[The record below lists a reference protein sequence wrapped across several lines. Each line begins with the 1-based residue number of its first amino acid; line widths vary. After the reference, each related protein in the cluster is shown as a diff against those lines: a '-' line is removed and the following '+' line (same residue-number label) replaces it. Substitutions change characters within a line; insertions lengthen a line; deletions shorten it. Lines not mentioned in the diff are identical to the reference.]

1 MAKARKKGRSILI
14 ATAAVI
20 INCALYLAFT
30 EDVDPRELVAM
41 LLTGAVAT
49 TAALVFASAADVRF
63 RLKLRDVLQFWY
75 MPWYAISGTVE
86 IMHALAKQLFTR
98 AGAPS
103 FLAAVHFEIG
113 SETNIEDAGRRALA
127 VTYTTA
133 TPNFVVLGLV
143 KKQNLI
149 IYHQLI
155 PGEVLTITRKL
166 GARP

>member
-1 MAKARKKGRSILI
+1 MKKVSKKGRSILI
-14 ATAAVI
+14 GTVAVI
-20 INCALYLAFT
+20 IHCALYLALT

-49 TAALVFASAADVRF
+49 TAALVFASAANVHF
-63 RLKLRDVLQFWY
+63 HLNMRDVMQFWY
-75 MPWYAISGTVE
+75 MPWYAISGTGE

-103 FLAAVHFEIG
+103 FLAAVHFEMG
-113 SETNIEDAGRRALA
+113 SEKNIEDAGRRALA
-127 VTYTTA
+127 ITYTTA
-133 TPNFVVLGLV
+133 TPNFIVLGLV
-143 KKQNLI
+143 KKQNLM